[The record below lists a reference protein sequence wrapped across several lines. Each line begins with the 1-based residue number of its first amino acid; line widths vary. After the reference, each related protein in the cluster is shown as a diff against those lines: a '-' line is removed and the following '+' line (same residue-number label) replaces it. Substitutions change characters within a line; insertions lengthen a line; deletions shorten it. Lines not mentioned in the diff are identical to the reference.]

1 MQVLPNQTLK
11 ILFVNPARVDLESMS
26 DDDFI
31 RLPIIFAIDRGADLA
46 YIVDTG
52 LRVDQSVRV
61 KVEPA
66 KDEPVVTIKRGRG
79 RPRKTLNTG
88 DRVFVDSV
96 VTTSPKTPIVL
107 NKALNELR
115 CDYKLCEYVA
125 KTKKGLAK
133 HKMWHNMDRKKN
145 LPKWLGGEKPLD
157 EGKDAEV
164 ANCANPKCI
173 RRRTF
178 LKNTGYKDPV
188 DGEEFCCKRC
198 YEEFLERSSA
208 EIKGGI

>member
-11 ILFVNPARVDLESMS
+11 ILFVNPARVALEIMKDEAFST
-26 DDDFI
+26 
-31 RLPIIFAIDRGADLA
+31 LPIIFAIDRGADLA
-46 YIVDTG
+46 YVVDTG
-52 LRVDQSVRV
+52 LRVDQSVRI

-66 KDEPVVTIKRGRG
+66 KVEPVITIKRGRG
-79 RPRKTLNTG
+79 RPRKTLNKG
-88 DRVFVDSV
+88 DRIFVDSV
-96 VTTSPKTPIVL
+96 VATAPKAPIIL

-115 CDYKLCEYVA
+115 CDFKLCEYVA

-157 EGKDAEV
+157 EGKDV
-164 ANCANPKCI
+164 DVIKCANPKCI

-198 YEEFLERSSA
+198 YGEFLENSKQGV
-208 EIKGGI
+208 E

>member
-11 ILFVNPARVDLESMS
+11 ILFVNPARIDVEGMADKE
-26 DDDFI
+26 FAT
-31 RLPIIFAIDRGADLA
+31 LPIIFAIDRGADLA

-52 LRVDQSVRV
+52 IKVEEKYRIKV
-61 KVEPA
+61 VEPA
-66 KDEPVVTIKRGRG
+66 KVEPVTTIKRGRG
-79 RPRKTLNTG
+79 RPRKTSNTG
-88 DRVFVDSV
+88 DEIVADDESV
-96 VTTSPKTPIVL
+96 VL
-107 NKALNELR
+107 NKAVNIIRDELC

-125 KTKKGLAK
+125 KSKKGLAK

-157 EGKDAEV
+157 EGKDV
-164 ANCANPKCI
+164 DVINCANPKCI
-173 RRRTF
+173 RRRTL

-198 YEEFLERSSA
+198 YGEFLEASKQG
-208 EIKGGI
+208 EE